1 MMICDKEG
9 KERFTISTRLHE
21 LLMKVKHRILNDDSE
36 YWIALYGGTGCG
48 KSVRAM
54 HFGYVIDEN
63 ITVDQICFDKEEFIR
78 AVIGAKKGMV
88 IVGDEAISL
97 FFNRSAMTKD
107 SRMIMELINQI
118 RQKNLCIILCIPNIL
133 SLDTNIQ
140 EKINMGVHVWESRK
154 DGKTV
159 KGHCAF
165 YPNSMDMHQ
174 WEKLIRT
181 LKAKRSNPTLKI
193 KMPQPYIRE
202 KGDYIGKLSAP
213 VWYPVGEM
221 DYRKKKESILEK
233 YLNKNVEPEL
243 KPLTAR
249 QVKQLQQRDNAI
261 VLLKKKGVSLKE
273 ISTTLGVGYE
283 VVCDLIKKV
292 ADFETR
298 AKIEL
303 GTGGRDIIIRGEGL
317 HPPKPEVVQ

>member
-9 KERFTISTRLHE
+9 KERFTISTRLYE

-54 HFGYVIDEN
+54 HFGYVIDKD
-63 ITVDQICFDKEEFIR
+63 IDVSQVCFDKEEFIK
-78 AVIGAKKGMV
+78 AVIGAKKGQV

-202 KGDYIGKLSAP
+202 KGDYIGKLSVP

-233 YLNKNVEPEL
+233 YLKKDLPVE
-243 KPLTAR
+243 KPLTVR
-249 QVKQLQQRDNAI
+249 QERQTQQRDNAI
-261 VLLKKKGVSLKE
+261 VLLKEQGLSSRTIAERLGVEYRYVCDLAKKYVNL
-273 ISTTLGVGYE
+273 TRRRTLGV
-283 VVCDLIKKV
+283 V
-292 ADFETR
+292 
-298 AKIEL
+298 
-303 GTGGRDIIIRGEGL
+303 TGGRNIINRGEGL
-317 HPPKPEVVQ
+317 RPPKLEVVQ